1 MFVCWFT
8 TQLSAM
14 AGQAEAKRRT
24 PSIPEGVRDPGTLAL
39 LLSEGSWIRLG
50 GRAQPQA
57 LPADLW
63 ACQVVD

>member
-1 MFVCWFT
+1 
-8 TQLSAM
+8 M